1 MMKQGALLY
10 NPTNNRMDIRFNLE
24 DYYGGLHCGT
34 GMEVKHDKKWVP
46 TRIEF
51 GDQWYLVGIET
62 DQLPGLIVR
71 I

>member
-10 NPTNNRMDIRFNLE
+10 NPENNRMDIRFNLK

-34 GMEVKHDKKWVP
+34 GMEVLLDKKWVP

>member
-10 NPTNNRMDIRFNLE
+10 NPTNNRMDIQFNLE
-24 DYYGGLHCGT
+24 DYHGGLHCGT
-34 GMEVKHDKKWVP
+34 GMEVLLDKKWVP

>member
-24 DYYGGLHCGT
+24 DYYGELHCGT
-34 GMEVKHDKKWVP
+34 GMEVLLDKKWVP

>member
-10 NPTNNRMDIRFNLE
+10 NPENNRMDIRFNLK
-24 DYYGGLHCGT
+24 DYNGGLHCGT
-34 GMEVKHDKKWVP
+34 GMEVLLDKKWVP
-46 TRIEF
+46 TRTEF